1 MFVHA
6 EKVAMP
12 FTLVAT
18 QESSEEVSVRQTAL
32 SKVDSVDYVM
42 VGSNKVFEVSRVP
55 IDTRREE
62 SIPVFAN
69 VPASTLKTDRMPRCT
84 SGL

>member
-18 QESSEEVSVRQTAL
+18 QKCSEEVSVRQSAL
-32 SKVDSVDYVM
+32 SKVDSVEYVM
-42 VGSNKVFEVSRVP
+42 VGSNEVFEVYRVQ
-55 IDTRREE
+55 IDTRGEE
-62 SIPVFAN
+62 SLPVFAN
-69 VPASTLKTDRMPRCT
+69 VPASTLKTDRM
-84 SGL
+84 